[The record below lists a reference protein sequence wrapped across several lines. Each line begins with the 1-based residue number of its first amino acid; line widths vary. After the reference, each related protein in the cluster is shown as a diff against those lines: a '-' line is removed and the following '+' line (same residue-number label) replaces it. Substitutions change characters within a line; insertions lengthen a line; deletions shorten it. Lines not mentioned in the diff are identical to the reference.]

1 MQGRRTSWSSLF
13 FGLVFLGVSALL
25 LTGQVGLV
33 SSLRWAGP
41 ILLILIAL
49 SLIGWAVAE
58 RPRPMPGAFP
68 AAYHP
73 VDRVEPGNPG
83 DRGAWTGPGGSQGPG
98 GRTETVEP
106 EAPSGDAEPGEAED
120 APSPAG

>member
-33 SSLRWAGP
+33 SRLRWAGP

-58 RPRPMPGAFP
+58 RPRPVPGAAR
-68 AAYHP
+68 AAYQP
-73 VDRVEPGNPG
+73 VDRVGPG
-83 DRGAWTGPGGSQGPG
+83 DRGGWTEPGGSPGPSGRSEAG
-98 GRTETVEP
+98 GP
-106 EAPSGDAEPGEAED
+106 EASGGQVAPGDAEDP
-120 APSPAG
+120 PSPAG